1 MPLNSWQFI
10 LLSAVAI
17 VMLPAL
23 GGRVRTAFFLA
34 VNIAFVWSYW
44 GAAAAPLA
52 GAFILL
58 GYLCARFGANRGPWA
73 LAIGVGALTLIFVLL
88 RGYSFGDS
96 QQAPISGIGLVSI
109 AGLSF
114 LFFKVAHVVV
124 DASSGT
130 IENLSF
136 SRYLNY
142 SLNFTTV
149 LMGPIQRFQDF
160 SSQWESRTVG
170 SSLDLET
177 AVDATNRILRGLVKA
192 FVLAPLVAPFV
203 LAPGLPLETLPA
215 HELLLRSYAF
225 YVFLY
230 LDFSG
235 YCDIMIGIG
244 ILMGIRPPEN
254 FSFPF
259 LARNVSA
266 YWLRVHRSLTQW
278 LTDYVFTPT
287 YRFGLGIRSLAGHGF
302 LVVAASLMLT
312 MLIAGIW
319 HGTTLAFVAFGA
331 VHGLALVAM
340 RGYEQ
345 LMTGWLGRAGFKKFE
360 AHPVVTVAAVFVTYN
375 FTSLAYVFFA
385 VDIHESFRVFAR
397 LAVTARELLI

>member
-17 VMLPAL
+17 VMVPAL
-23 GGRVRTAFFLA
+23 SGGVRTALFLV

-44 GAAAAPLA
+44 GAEATPLA
-52 GAFILL
+52 AAFILL
-58 GYLCARFGANRGPWA
+58 GYLCARFGSKRGPWA
-73 LAIGVGALTLIFVLL
+73 MAIGVTVLTLLFVYL
-88 RGYSFGDS
+88 RGYSVAGS
-96 QQAPISGIGLVSI
+96 PQPRPGIGLLSI

-130 IENLSF
+130 IKDLSF

-142 SLNFTTV
+142 CLNFTTV

-160 SSQWESRTVG
+160 TGQWESRSTA
-170 SSLDLET
+170 SSLGLET
-177 AVDATNRILRGLVKA
+177 AIDAANRILRGLVKA
-192 FVLAPLVAPFV
+192 FVLAPLVAPYM
-203 LAPGLPLETLPA
+203 LTSGLPLETLPA
-215 HELLLRSYAF
+215 SELLLRTYAF

-235 YCDIMIGIG
+235 YCDLMIGIG

-254 FSFPF
+254 FNFPF

-287 YRFGLGIRSLAGHGF
+287 YRFGLGIRSLAAHPF
-302 LVVAASLMLT
+302 LVLAGSLILT
-312 MLIAGIW
+312 MLVAGVW
-319 HGTTLAFVAFGA
+319 HGTTLGFVAFGA
-331 VHGLALVAM
+331 VHGMALVVM

-345 LMTGWLGRAGFKKFE
+345 VMTGWLGRARFKQFE
-360 AHPVVTVAAVFVTYN
+360 AHPGVAVAAVFLTYN
-375 FTSLAYVFFA
+375 FTSLAYVFF
-385 VDIHESFRVFAR
+385 VLDIHESFRVFAR
-397 LAVTARELLI
+397 LAATATELLT